1 MIKIG
6 FDARHFSQKKTGIG
20 RYIENLVIT
29 LIENFEDLEIIL
41 FTYDKINFEKNRIKI
56 LPIPPPSKELKK
68 IFSPFWLNFLLP
80 TFLKKYKIDILH
92 SPNFLCP
99 LNYKGKIIIT
109 IHDLAPFFYPDA
121 FGKIYPFYMKT
132 LLPYSIKKADRIIV
146 PTKMIEEEVKKLFP
160 FAEKKTV
167 CIYEGVNKKIRPL
180 KFNEKIYPYLLY
192 VGTIEKRKN
201 ILNLIKSFEILKE
214 KYKIPHFLYLVG
226 KKGPGY
232 KEIFSYISKSKFK
245 EFIIYEGY
253 VEENKLI
260 KIYSNCDIFIYISLY
275 EGFGLP
281 VLEAMKCEVPVVVSK
296 RENFVEIT
304 KGAAKYVDP
313 LNIEEITTEILKL
326 INSKEEKEK
335 LIEKSREIVKNFS
348 WEKTAIQTYKIYK
361 EVLEN
366 KN

>member
-1 MIKIG
+1 MRIG
-6 FDARHFSQKKTGIG
+6 FDARHLTSKKTGIG
-20 RYIENLVIT
+20 RYIENLVIN

-41 FTYDKINFEKNRIKI
+41 FTYDKINLEKNKIKI
-56 LPIPPPSKELKK
+56 LSIPPPSKELKK

-80 TFLKKYKIDILH
+80 SFLKKYKINIFH

-109 IHDLAPFFYPDA
+109 IHDLAPFFYSEF

-132 LLPYSIKKADRIIV
+132 LLPYSIKKANKIIV
-146 PTKMIEEEVKKLFP
+146 PTKMVEKEVKKLFP

-167 CIYEGVNKKIRPL
+167 CIYEGVDKKIKPL
-180 KFNEKIYPYLLY
+180 KSEQKNYPYLLY

-226 KKGPGY
+226 KKGHGH

-253 VEENKLI
+253 VIEENRLI
-260 KIYSNCDIFIYISLY
+260 KIYSNCDVFVYISLY

-296 RENFVEIT
+296 RENFIEIT

-326 INSKEEKEK
+326 INNKEEKEK
-335 LIEKSREIVKNFS
+335 LIEKSREIVKDFS
-348 WEKTAIQTYKIYK
+348 WEKTALQTYKIYK
-361 EVLEN
+361 EILEN
-366 KN
+366 EN